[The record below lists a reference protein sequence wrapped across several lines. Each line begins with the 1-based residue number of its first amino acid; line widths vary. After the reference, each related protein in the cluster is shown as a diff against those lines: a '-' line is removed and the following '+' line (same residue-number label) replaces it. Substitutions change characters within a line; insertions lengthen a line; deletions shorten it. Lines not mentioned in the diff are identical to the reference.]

1 MHFDGSHSYSP
12 PIVKAA
18 KPPTTTVA
26 PAVSAAHR
34 HKVYSA
40 LLASLPLSAH
50 RRDNL
55 LERGLTP
62 ELIEANGYR
71 DTPTTDESDAL
82 AASLAPLGLEGVAG
96 FFFMRGAW
104 RLRWCRPAGF
114 FVPYTD
120 FDGNIRGMMWRFDVP
135 VEKMKY
141 RWLSSNP
148 EDTNDAGNIKFPKG
162 ASSHAPL
169 HFSRPELIASSSDIW
184 LTEGALK
191 SDIASFLL
199 NVPFIASGGVSQWG
213 SEFGEQFKQ
222 KFPEHRAVIAF
233 DRDWH
238 TGRDGKPNK
247 HVKLALKSLMCQ
259 LDEARVNYIVRSWD
273 RPDAKGID
281 DLALLLSLES
291 KSRRAA

>member
-1 MHFDGSHSYSP
+1 MHFDGSRSYSP
-12 PIVKAA
+12 PIVKSASSPA
-18 KPPTTTVA
+18 PQVA
-26 PAVSAAHR
+26 SVAHR

-40 LLASLPLSAH
+40 LLASLPLSEH

-55 LERGLTP
+55 LGRGLTP

-82 AASLAPLGLEGVAG
+82 AASLTHLGLEGVAG
-96 FFFMRGAW
+96 FFFMRGGW

-114 FVPYTD
+114 FVPYKD
-120 FDGNIRGMMWRFDVP
+120 FDGHIRGMMWRFDVP

-162 ASSHAPL
+162 ASSRAPL
-169 HFSRPELIASSSDIW
+169 HFARPELIASSPDIW

-191 SDIASFLL
+191 SDCAAEML

-213 SEFGEQFKQ
+213 SDFAERFKDR
-222 KFPEHRAVIAF
+222 FPKHRAVIAF
-233 DRDWH
+233 DRDFQS
-238 TGRDGKPNK
+238 NK
-247 HVKLALKSLMCQ
+247 DVRRALDSLVSQFVAAHVPY
-259 LDEARVNYIVRSWD
+259 VVRTWS
-273 RPDAKGID
+273 RPEKGID
-281 DLALLLSLES
+281 DLALALALAQP
-291 KSRRAA
+291 KQRRAA